1 MMCSMKWLARRSLRI
16 ALVGVTGAGCV
27 TSVLVGSDGAWA
39 GRRTRSATVVPGPVA
54 RKVLAAV
61 NVGGI
66 EFVPIRARRTRLSKR
81 AAVRDAVR
89 LAPWRGSATGVSLAR
104 TTRLSEPTAPGTMVW
119 VVSIRPRQRVA
130 PVGGGPAGRAVT
142 QPVDANYFVVAVS
155 ARTARLV
162 IALDGYRPLL
172 GPPSH
177 STGAPKCRAPSL
189 VGLTVQD
196 AAARANAAHCPLRF
210 TGTAIT
216 ESTVQTIEQQQPAAG
231 QTASQIVLTVN
242 PACSRAAAAGPP
254 GGEPYI
260 TRGPTELIVGL
271 YLSGGPP
278 IPFSNPG
285 CIAPPE
291 TPHAGTIIILNPD
304 TKATAATQTVTGGQL
319 ATFPLAPGSYMIT
332 GSFADAFNNTSPMRA
347 IPVTIDVA
355 SGESIR
361 QDIQAPSP

>member
-1 MMCSMKWLARRSLRI
+1 MMCSMRWLARRSLRI
-16 ALVGVTGAGCV
+16 APVGVTGAGCV
-27 TSVLVGSDGAWA
+27 TSLLVGSDGAWA
-39 GRRTRSATVVPGPVA
+39 GPRTRSATVVPGPVA

-61 NVGGI
+61 NAGGT
-66 EFVPIRARRTRLSKR
+66 EFVPITARRTKLSKR

-104 TTRLSEPTAPGTMVW
+104 TTRLSEPTAPRTMVW
-119 VVSIRPRQRVA
+119 VVSIRPRQRVG
-130 PVGGGPAGRAVT
+130 PVGGGPAGGAVT
-142 QPVDANYFVVAVS
+142 QPVDANY
-155 ARTARLV
+155 L
-162 IALDGYRPLL
+162 IALDGYSPIL

-196 AAARANAAHCPLRF
+196 AAARANAAHCPLRS
-210 TGTAIT
+210 TGTAIS
-216 ESTVQTIEQQQPAAG
+216 ESTVQTIAQQQPAAG
-231 QTASQIVLTVN
+231 LTASQIVLTVN
-242 PACSRAAAAGPP
+242 PACSRAAATGRAIRHPGTHRTDRRALPLRRPP
-254 GGEPYI
+254 DP
-260 TRGPTELIVGL
+260 
-271 YLSGGPP
+271 LS
-278 IPFSNPG
+278 FSNPG

-347 IPVTIDVA
+347 IPVTIDVT

-361 QDIQAPSP
+361 